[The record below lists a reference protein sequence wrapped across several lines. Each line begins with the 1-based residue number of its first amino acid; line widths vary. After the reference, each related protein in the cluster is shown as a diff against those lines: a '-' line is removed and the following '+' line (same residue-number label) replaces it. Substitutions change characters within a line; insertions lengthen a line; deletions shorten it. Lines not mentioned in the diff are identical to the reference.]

1 MAPHAGMPQGHP
13 MTTGHPPNP
22 NQVVVSHAPGQV
34 VQQQQ
39 MHGMVSGPGSVQAS
53 QGGAAMGGIPTAV
66 STGAGVGPSAHA
78 LSHLN
83 PGQAHLLQQQQ
94 LSKSIFLPVRI
105 PFGLDG
111 GRRKSR
117 EIVRCPDSVGFVVPS
132 NVGNRVAHP
141 CVVFLT
147 RDRLYL
153 HLTPFTLHVRSST
166 ILPRSPRLCAAPSSV
181 GEPALAR
188 LARPRSLVDMNL
200 ASAKHAGPR
209 RPRPFPLAEPRC
221 FVSSRDSLPLR
232 LRSLVL
238 VLAGSEPLLSLLGFL
253 DASSTSWL
261 LASNPQLYHHQIMR
275 HRQAQA
281 AQQALLQSQQNGGGP
296 VGMPHGAAAGG
307 MAGPNAV
314 INASRLAAMQN
325 QAGLRTVNLP
335 DHMQQQQ
342 LAAQAAAAAA
352 QQQQQQQ
359 QQQHHQQQQ
368 YQMQH
373 QHLLAQQAAVQQA
386 NAAAAA
392 QGRAHGQPGP
402 LGAQQ
407 QMQMMQSPQAI
418 AAAQQQAH
426 VQAQQQAQAHAQ
438 AQVQAQAHAA
448 AHQSHP
454 GASAMMQPRAANP
467 LKGRFLLQM
476 MQFADHLSNFADL
489 SWGNDLAYWQ
499 KFVDQ
504 FFSQSGILRQQLLCQ
519 ADSSSKQYEISTS
532 ALPRYYCTHFESGV
546 RKIQM
551 ILENARER
559 EVPNHCHY
567 VESPKASFIY
577 WFESGSQ
584 LVSSGTL
591 RAQFDHDSKIDVLE
605 FVTTNHCEYLSRHR
619 LKALLAPHSPPEDK
633 SPKQNKAAKARAARQ
648 QQPPPPPPPAVAPV
662 LPVVPESHVNPY
674 GVTPAVLNFLE
685 LAETISHM
693 QPLFQFS
700 QQHAELTPS
709 EALSELVATF
719 QSQSQFGGTP
729 MIMPQNHAFQMAGQ
743 HQQHQHQQHPQHP
756 QHHQHQH
763 LPPSVVGTPHMVPQ
777 SLAGAA
783 MVHQLSV
790 GASPSQA
797 HLALPG
803 SPHTMS
809 HPSPGQNGV
818 NAMQAP
824 GLVAQH
830 SQQGTNSSSQ
840 GTSAN
845 TSPNASNKRRR
856 ASGVKVEADDPG
868 GGGGGSVMEMNGG
881 GGGGPGGG
889 AANANG
895 GAAGGTAGGAN
906 PGAGAA
912 GAAGAGGG
920 GGASTGVTAA
930 AAAASKVKPSPRL
943 GGGGGGGAGGGN
955 KKQKAGAAAAA
966 AAAAHA

>member
-1 MAPHAGMPQGHP
+1 MPAPDVPDHSPW
-13 MTTGHPPNP
+13 PNP
-22 NQVVVSHAPGQV
+22 GVSFPRATPFLYG
-34 VQQQQ
+34 
-39 MHGMVSGPGSVQAS
+39 SG
-53 QGGAAMGGIPTAV
+53 
-66 STGAGVGPSAHA
+66 
-78 LSHLN
+78 
-83 PGQAHLLQQQQ
+83 LLFW
-94 LSKSIFLPVRI
+94 SWP
-105 PFGLDG
+105 
-111 GRRKSR
+111 
-117 EIVRCPDSVGFVVPS
+117 VPS
-132 NVGNRVAHP
+132 P
-141 CVVFLT
+141 CF
-147 RDRLYL
+147 
-153 HLTPFTLHVRSST
+153 HSWGSST
-166 ILPRSPRLCAAPSSV
+166 PLPRRGCVCCGADPSTCPTCTV
-181 GEPALAR
+181 
-188 LARPRSLVDMNL
+188 
-200 ASAKHAGPR
+200 
-209 RPRPFPLAEPRC
+209 
-221 FVSSRDSLPLR
+221 
-232 LRSLVL
+232 
-238 VLAGSEPLLSLLGFL
+238 
-253 DASSTSWL
+253 
-261 LASNPQLYHHQIMR
+261 ASNPQLYHHQIMR

-352 QQQQQQQ
+352 QQQQQ

-476 MQFADHLSNFADL
+476 MQFADHLSNFAVSLRPFSSVSVRARRRERPGLELTQVRPQDL

-584 LVSSGTL
+584 VRLPRKRL
-591 RAQFDHDSKIDVLE
+591 RRGF
-605 FVTTNHCEYLSRHR
+605 
-619 LKALLAPHSPPEDK
+619 APAPSDSPPPLC
-633 SPKQNKAAKARAARQ
+633 SSSR
-648 QQPPPPPPPAVAPV
+648 PA
-662 LPVVPESHVNPY
+662 
-674 GVTPAVLNFLE
+674 
-685 LAETISHM
+685 
-693 QPLFQFS
+693 
-700 QQHAELTPS
+700 
-709 EALSELVATF
+709 
-719 QSQSQFGGTP
+719 
-729 MIMPQNHAFQMAGQ
+729 
-743 HQQHQHQQHPQHP
+743 
-756 QHHQHQH
+756 
-763 LPPSVVGTPHMVPQ
+763 PSV
-777 SLAGAA
+777 
-783 MVHQLSV
+783 
-790 GASPSQA
+790 
-797 HLALPG
+797 
-803 SPHTMS
+803 
-809 HPSPGQNGV
+809 
-818 NAMQAP
+818 
-824 GLVAQH
+824 H
-830 SQQGTNSSSQ
+830 SSTTTRRSTCSSSSPRTTASICPDT
-840 GTSAN
+840 GSRPSSRRIARPRTSRPSR
-845 TSPNASNKRRR
+845 TRRPRRERPDSSSRRR
-856 ASGVKVEADDPG
+856 RRRRRSRP
-868 GGGGGSVMEMNGG
+868 SCRSCRNRTSIR
-881 GGGGPGGG
+881 
-889 AANANG
+889 
-895 GAAGGTAGGAN
+895 TA
-906 PGAGAA
+906 
-912 GAAGAGGG
+912 
-920 GGASTGVTAA
+920 
-930 AAAASKVKPSPRL
+930 
-943 GGGGGGGAGGGN
+943 
-955 KKQKAGAAAAA
+955 
-966 AAAAHA
+966 